1 MRAIKKITAFLL
13 AMVMV
18 LSLAPSVFAA
28 EEPKITVAVDKTSVK
43 AGETVTFTYESTAAV
58 AEMTN
63 LDVCLAYDGDVF
75 EYVSVDTEDS
85 VWFENPRVRS
95 RYTLLGYPMFRLSED
110 KDDEED
116 VDAGKM
122 FSVTFRAL
130 ETITDVKE
138 ASFYNHDSL
147 TVWEYEW
154 EEHKAVD
161 GYFDHSKDD
170 PIYVVVTPK
179 GTEPIAT
186 PTGYSVSMGAD
197 QTVAADQ
204 KVLIP
209 VTVNSSRATVTGFNA
224 YDMTFTYNP
233 AALTLNT
240 ASDAAANLTVEDNNG
255 TVRVRR
261 YGATQALGEALALD
275 FTAIKAASSTV
286 TLTAAKFDI
295 DANSINFDAPNAT
308 ITDADTTVKGL
319 WNVSLPDGFLSTAA
333 NGSTLVENG
342 GDFTFK
348 TTDTHYEYYLNIT
361 TNGATNIVK
370 MDNATYT
377 IKNVT
382 DNVTVT
388 VDNKIGKTYTINYVV
403 VDNTTT
409 ENKATV
415 ADLVEYTG
423 TTVQYPNDYKFTVKF
438 PGTGYVVRVGI
449 EPNKNK
455 RDYVR
460 QENGDYVYTLLGS
473 SLTGDENNE
482 ITITLTKQENTS
494 QHKIEVVGS
503 GSDAFSENNALTFYS
518 GENYTFTLNKN
529 DTYYDYSVLVYYWQQ
544 NIGGNGGKNIRME
557 YKDNGDGTYTI
568 IDMPYA
574 DVTISIN
581 KMAKAIDPDA
591 VEVSTYVELDNKTVF
606 KVVVQGS
613 HELLNRDQTT
623 YSYTWFT
630 YDGQKMYCNPRYT
643 KFAGNGSSSSVYLV
657 MVDKGET
664 LTKEDAMAKLGI
676 VTSTKQEN
684 LDQLLEV
691 GSDVNE
697 DGIGGVGINR
707 RDVNDV
713 QLIYDLYNGLYDS
726 FETVSMRK
734 FLKADVNYDGVLDSQ
749 DAVKLAGELLAD

>member
-1 MRAIKKITAFLL
+1 
-13 AMVMV
+13 MV
-18 LSLAPSVFAA
+18 LSLIPSAFAA
-28 EEPKITVAVDKTSVK
+28 DDDYFDVTFDNQEPAAGDEITATVTLKKQFGMNTVKSLSWSFRYNSDYMTCTNVNLNGQTFKYSLNEKKSGEYASNISFSEYSDTSRWCSVPKGFKFEFTFEVTDDAAGQVLNTSLDCYTYGKKFKLLSSEENFYNLTVADST
-43 AGETVTFTYESTAAV
+43 GEPRPTA
-58 AEMTN
+58 
-63 LDVCLAYDGDVF
+63 
-75 EYVSVDTEDS
+75 
-85 VWFENPRVRS
+85 
-95 RYTLLGYPMFRLSED
+95 
-110 KDDEED
+110 
-116 VDAGKM
+116 
-122 FSVTFRAL
+122 
-130 ETITDVKE
+130 
-138 ASFYNHDSL
+138 
-147 TVWEYEW
+147 
-154 EEHKAVD
+154 
-161 GYFDHSKDD
+161 
-170 PIYVVVTPK
+170 
-179 GTEPIAT
+179 
-186 PTGYSVSMGAD
+186 TGYSVSM
-197 QTVAADQ
+197 AADQ
-204 KVLIP
+204 QVAAGNTVSIP
-209 VTVNSSRATVTGFNA
+209 VTVASSKKKITGFNA
-224 YDMTFTYNP
+224 YDMTFTYDP

-240 ASDAAANLTVEDNNG
+240 TSDAAANLTVEDNNG
-255 TVRVRR
+255 TVHVRR
-261 YGATQALGEALALD
+261 YGATQELGTALTLD
-275 FTAIKAASSTV
+275 FTANKATSSTV

-295 DANSINFDAPNAT
+295 DANSINFDAPDAA
-308 ITDADTTVKGL
+308 ISDADTTVKAL

-415 ADLVEYTG
+415 ADLVAYTA

-438 PGTGYVVRVGI
+438 PGTGYVVGVGI
-449 EPNKNK
+449 EPDKNK

-482 ITITLTKQENTS
+482 ITITLTKRENTS

-529 DTYYDYSVLVYYWQQ
+529 DTYYDYSVLVYYWKQ

-574 DVTISIN
+574 DVTISIS

-664 LTKEDAMAKLGI
+664 LTKEDAMAKLSI
-676 VTSTKQEN
+676 VTSTEQEN
-684 LDQLLEV
+684 KDQTLKV

-697 DGIGGVGINR
+697 DEYNR

-713 QLIYDLYNGLYDS
+713 QLIYDLYNGLHDS

-734 FLKADVNYDGVLDSQ
+734 FLKADVNCDGVLDSQ
-749 DAVKLAGELLAD
+749 DAVKLAGELFL

>member
-1 MRAIKKITAFLL
+1 
-13 AMVMV
+13 MVMV
-18 LSLAPSVFAA
+18 LSLVTTAFAA
-28 EEPKITVAVDKTSVK
+28 EGDSPIVVSTADKTNVK
-43 AGETVTFTYESTAAV
+43 PGEKLTITYTLAHDLDYMTALDIVLRYDATLFQFVST
-58 AEMTN
+58 
-63 LDVCLAYDGDVF
+63 DIDG
-75 EYVSVDTEDS
+75 S
-85 VWFENPRVRS
+85 VWFDNPTQNGAYGADSQALVRI
-95 RYTLLGYPMFRLSED
+95 RQYN
-110 KDDEED
+110 DDNEETI
-116 VDAGKM
+116 VAGKIC
-122 FSVTFRAL
+122 SVTFASLDNISGAQTAFFFNGTTGISRSSIEVDEETLYVKDGAFNHG
-130 ETITDVKE
+130 ESDPIKVTITP
-138 ASFYNHDSL
+138 
-147 TVWEYEW
+147 
-154 EEHKAVD
+154 D
-161 GYFDHSKDD
+161 GAG
-170 PIYVVVTPK
+170 PIPT
-179 GTEPIAT
+179 A
-186 PTGYSVSMGAD
+186 TGYTVSMGAD
-197 QTVAADQ
+197 QQVAAGQ
-204 KVLIP
+204 QVRIP
-209 VTVNSSRATVTGFNA
+209 VTVASGEKGITGFNA
-224 YDMTFTYNP
+224 YDMTFTYDP

-240 ASDAAANLTVEDNNG
+240 KTGDAANLTVEDNNG

-275 FTAIKAASSTV
+275 FTAKKAATSTV

-295 DANSINFDAPNAT
+295 DANSISFDAPDAA
-308 ITDADTTVKGL
+308 ISDADTAVKGL
-319 WNVSLPDGFLSTAA
+319 WKVTLPDGFLSTAA

-415 ADLVEYTG
+415 ADLVEYTS

-438 PGTGYVVRVGI
+438 PGTGYVVSVGI

-482 ITITLTKQENTS
+482 ITITLTKRENTS

-544 NIGGNGGKNIRME
+544 NIGGNGDKNIRME

-591 VEVSTYVELDNKTVF
+591 VEVSTYVELNDKTVF

>member
-1 MRAIKKITAFLL
+1 
-13 AMVMV
+13 MV
-18 LSLAPSVFAA
+18 LSLVPSAFAA
-28 EEPKITVAVDKTSVK
+28 EDDLFDVSFDNQAPKVGDEITVKLTMNKSLSGMSAALYLSFLYDKTFLTCTGVNFSGTELSYVIRENNE
-43 AGETVTFTYESTAAV
+43 GEYKSW
-58 AEMTN
+58 
-63 LDVCLAYDGDVF
+63 
-75 EYVSVDTEDS
+75 VDITEDS
-85 VWFENPRVRS
+85 WDDTTVSDKLEALPVGYYIELTFKVAETASGENLKFKLTCQTCDQDWEMP
-95 RYTLLGYPMFRLSED
+95 
-110 KDDEED
+110 
-116 VDAGKM
+116 VDM
-122 FSVTFRAL
+122 
-130 ETITDVKE
+130 EN
-138 ASFYNHDSL
+138 YYSL
-147 TVWEYEW
+147 TV
-154 EEHKAVD
+154 A
-161 GYFDHSKDD
+161 
-170 PIYVVVTPK
+170 
-179 GTEPIAT
+179 GTRKPRPTAT
-186 PTGYSVSMGAD
+186 DYSVSM
-197 QTVAADQ
+197 AADQ
-204 KVLIP
+204 QAAAGQKVRIP
-209 VTVNSSRATVTGFNA
+209 VTVASSKGITGFNA
-224 YDMTFTYNP
+224 YDMTFTYDP
-233 AALTLNT
+233 TALTLNT
-240 ASDAAANLTVEDNNG
+240 KTGDAANLTVEDNNG
-255 TVRVRR
+255 SVRVRR

-275 FTAIKAASSTV
+275 FTANKAASSTV

-295 DANSINFDAPNAT
+295 DANSINFDAPEAT
-308 ITDADTTVKGL
+308 ITDADTTVKAL
-319 WNVSLPDGFLSTAA
+319 WKVTLPDGFLSTADD
-333 NGSTLVENG
+333 SMLVEDG
-342 GDFTFK
+342 KDFTFK
-348 TTDTHYEYYLNIT
+348 ATDTHYEYYLNIT
-361 TNGATNIVK
+361 TNGATSIVK
-370 MDNATYT
+370 MDKATYT
-377 IKNVT
+377 IKNIT

-388 VDNKIGKTYTINYVV
+388 VDNKIGKTYTIKFAVE
-403 VDNTTT
+403 DNTTT

-415 ADLVEYTG
+415 ADLVAYST

-438 PGTGYVVRVGI
+438 PGTGYVVWVGI
-449 EPNKNK
+449 EPDKNK

-482 ITITLTKQENTS
+482 ITITLTKGENTS

-529 DTYYDYSVLVYYWQQ
+529 DTYYDYSVLVYYWKQ

-557 YKDNGDGTYTI
+557 YKDNGDDTYTI

-574 DVTISIN
+574 DVTISIS
-581 KMAKAIDPDA
+581 KMAKVIDPDA

-657 MVDKGET
+657 MVDKGKT

-676 VTSTKQEN
+676 VTSTEQEN
-684 LDQLLEV
+684 LDQLLKV

-734 FLKADVNYDGVLDSQ
+734 FLKADVNCDGVLDSR
-749 DAVKLAGELLAD
+749 DAVKLAGELLAY

>member
-1 MRAIKKITAFLL
+1 MKKITAFLL

-18 LSLAPSVFAA
+18 LSLIPSAFAA
-28 EEPKITVAVDKTSVK
+28 DDDYFDVTFDNQEPAAGDEITATVTLKKQFGMNTVKSLSWSFRYNSDYMTCTNVNLNGQTFKYSLNEKKSGEYASNISFSEYSDTSRWCSVPKGFKFEFTFEVTDDAAGQVLNTSLDCYTYGKKFKLLSSEENFYNLTVADST
-43 AGETVTFTYESTAAV
+43 GEPRPTA
-58 AEMTN
+58 
-63 LDVCLAYDGDVF
+63 
-75 EYVSVDTEDS
+75 
-85 VWFENPRVRS
+85 
-95 RYTLLGYPMFRLSED
+95 
-110 KDDEED
+110 
-116 VDAGKM
+116 
-122 FSVTFRAL
+122 
-130 ETITDVKE
+130 
-138 ASFYNHDSL
+138 
-147 TVWEYEW
+147 
-154 EEHKAVD
+154 
-161 GYFDHSKDD
+161 
-170 PIYVVVTPK
+170 
-179 GTEPIAT
+179 
-186 PTGYSVSMGAD
+186 TGYTVSM
-197 QTVAADQ
+197 AADQ
-204 KVLIP
+204 QVAAGNTVSIP
-209 VTVNSSRATVTGFNA
+209 VTVASSKKKITGFNA
-224 YDMTFTYNP
+224 YDMTFTYDP

-240 ASDAAANLTVEDNNG
+240 TSDDAANLTVEDNNG
-255 TVRVRR
+255 SVRVRR

-275 FTAIKAASSTV
+275 FTAKKAASSTV
-286 TLTAAKFDI
+286 KLNAAKFDI
-295 DANSINFDAPNAT
+295 DANSINFDAPDAT
-308 ITDADTTVKGL
+308 ITDADTVVKSL
-319 WNVSLPDGFLSTAA
+319 WKVTLPDGFLSTADD
-333 NGSTLVENG
+333 SMLVEDG
-342 GDFTFK
+342 KDFTFK
-348 TTDTHYEYYLNIT
+348 ATDTHYEYYLNIT
-361 TNGATNIVK
+361 TNGATSIVK
-370 MDNATYT
+370 MDKATYT

-415 ADLVEYTG
+415 ADLVAYTA

-438 PGTGYVVRVGI
+438 PGTGYVVGVGI
-449 EPNKNK
+449 EPYQNK

-482 ITITLTKQENTS
+482 ITITLTKRENTS

-518 GENYTFTLNKN
+518 DENYTFTLNKN

-664 LTKEDAMAKLGI
+664 LTKEDAMEKLGI
-676 VTSTKQEN
+676 VTSTEQEN
-684 LDQLLEV
+684 KDQTLTV

-713 QLIYDLYNGLYDS
+713 QLIYDLYNRRYDS

-734 FLKADVNYDGVLDSQ
+734 FLKADVNCDGVLDSQ
-749 DAVKLAGELLAD
+749 DAVKLAGELFL

>member
-1 MRAIKKITAFLL
+1 
-13 AMVMV
+13 MV
-18 LSLAPSVFAA
+18 LSLIPSAFAA
-28 EEPKITVAVDKTSVK
+28 DDDYFDVTFDNQEPAAGDEITATVTLKKQFGMNTVKSLSWSFRYNSDYMTCTNVNLNGQTFKYSLNEKKSGEYASNISFSEYSDTSRWCSVPKGFKFEFTFEVTDDAAGQVLNTSLDCYTYGKKFKLLSSEENFYNLTVADST
-43 AGETVTFTYESTAAV
+43 GEPRPTA
-58 AEMTN
+58 
-63 LDVCLAYDGDVF
+63 
-75 EYVSVDTEDS
+75 
-85 VWFENPRVRS
+85 
-95 RYTLLGYPMFRLSED
+95 
-110 KDDEED
+110 
-116 VDAGKM
+116 
-122 FSVTFRAL
+122 
-130 ETITDVKE
+130 
-138 ASFYNHDSL
+138 
-147 TVWEYEW
+147 
-154 EEHKAVD
+154 
-161 GYFDHSKDD
+161 
-170 PIYVVVTPK
+170 
-179 GTEPIAT
+179 
-186 PTGYSVSMGAD
+186 TGYSVSM
-197 QTVAADQ
+197 AADQ
-204 KVLIP
+204 QVAAGNTVSIP
-209 VTVNSSRATVTGFNA
+209 VTVASSKKKITGFNA
-224 YDMTFTYNP
+224 YNMTFTYDP

-240 ASDAAANLTVEDNNG
+240 TSDAAANLTVEDNNG

-261 YGATQALGEALALD
+261 YGATQELGTALTLD
-275 FTAIKAASSTV
+275 FTANKATSSTV

-295 DANSINFDAPNAT
+295 DANSINFDAPDAA
-308 ITDADTTVKGL
+308 ISDADTTVKAL

-415 ADLVEYTG
+415 ADLVAYTA

-438 PGTGYVVRVGI
+438 PGTGYVVGVGI
-449 EPNKNK
+449 EPDKNK

-482 ITITLTKQENTS
+482 ITITLTKRENTS

-529 DTYYDYSVLVYYWQQ
+529 DTYYDYSVLVYYWKQ

-574 DVTISIN
+574 DVTISIS

-664 LTKEDAMAKLGI
+664 LTKEDAMAKLSI
-676 VTSTKQEN
+676 VTSTEQEN
-684 LDQLLEV
+684 KDQTLKV

-697 DGIGGVGINR
+697 DEYNR

-713 QLIYDLYNGLYDS
+713 QLIYDLYNGLHDS

-734 FLKADVNYDGVLDSQ
+734 FLKADVNCDGVLDSQ
-749 DAVKLAGELLAD
+749 DAVKLAGELFL

>member
-1 MRAIKKITAFLL
+1 
-13 AMVMV
+13 MVMV

-85 VWFENPRVRS
+85 VWFENPRVKS

-275 FTAIKAASSTV
+275 FTAIKAASSAV
-286 TLTAAKFDI
+286 TLTSAKFDI
-295 DANSINFDAPNAT
+295 DANSINFDAPDAA
-308 ITDADTTVKGL
+308 ISDADTTVKAL

-361 TNGATNIVK
+361 TNGATNMVK
-370 MDNATYT
+370 MDKATYT

-388 VDNKIGKTYTINYVV
+388 VDNKIGKTYTIKFVAE
-403 VDNTTT
+403 DSTTT
-409 ENKATV
+409 VEEDKATV
-415 ADLVEYTG
+415 ADLVAYST

-438 PGTGYVVRVGI
+438 PGTGYVVRASVA
-449 EPNKNK
+449 PRQNTW
-455 RDYVR
+455 DYVR
-460 QENGDYVYTLLGS
+460 REDGAKLYTLSGA
-473 SLTGDENNE
+473 SLVGDDNNE
-482 ITITLTKQENTS
+482 ITITLAKSKNNS
-494 QHKIEVVGS
+494 LHNIVVTGS
-503 GSDAFSENNALTFYS
+503 GADAFSESNALTFYS
-518 GENYTFTLNKN
+518 DENYTFALNKS
-529 DTYYDYSVLVYYWQQ
+529 DYYDYTIAVWYEERAKFVP
-544 NIGGNGGKNIRME
+544 ME
-557 YKDNGDGTYTI
+557 YKNNGDGTYTI
-568 IDMPYA
+568 IDMPTY
-574 DVTISIN
+574 DVNISIT
-581 KMAKAIDPDA
+581 KTAKAIDPST
-591 VEVSTYVELDNKTVF
+591 VEVLKYLELNNKTVF
-606 KVVVQGS
+606 MVRVQGS
-613 HELLNRDQTT
+613 LSAYNNIDKTT
-623 YSYTWFT
+623 SYIGFT
-630 YDGQKMYCNPRYT
+630 YDGQRMYVPFYRESGTAY
-643 KFAGNGSSSSVYLV
+643 KAVNGMSYSVYLV
-657 MVDKGET
+657 ILNKDET
-664 LTKEDAMAKLGI
+664 LTKEDAVAKLGI
-676 VTSTKQEN
+676 VTSTEQEN
-684 LDQLLEV
+684 KDQTLTV

-697 DGIGGVGINR
+697 DEYNR

-713 QLIYDLYNGLYDS
+713 QLIYDLYNRRYDS
-726 FETVSMRK
+726 FETVNMRK
-734 FLKADVNYDGVLDSQ
+734 FLKADVNGDCALNSQ

>member
-1 MRAIKKITAFLL
+1 MKKITAFLL

-18 LSLAPSVFAA
+18 LSLIPSAFAA
-28 EEPKITVAVDKTSVK
+28 DDDYFDVTFDNQEPAAGDEITATVTLKKQFGMNTVKSLSWSFRYNSDYMTCTNVNLNGQTFKYSLNEKKSGEYASNISFSEYSDTSRWCSVPKGFKFEFTFEVTDDAAGQVLNTSLDCYTYGKKFKLLSSEENFYNLTVADST
-43 AGETVTFTYESTAAV
+43 GEPRPTA
-58 AEMTN
+58 
-63 LDVCLAYDGDVF
+63 
-75 EYVSVDTEDS
+75 
-85 VWFENPRVRS
+85 
-95 RYTLLGYPMFRLSED
+95 
-110 KDDEED
+110 
-116 VDAGKM
+116 
-122 FSVTFRAL
+122 
-130 ETITDVKE
+130 
-138 ASFYNHDSL
+138 
-147 TVWEYEW
+147 
-154 EEHKAVD
+154 
-161 GYFDHSKDD
+161 
-170 PIYVVVTPK
+170 
-179 GTEPIAT
+179 
-186 PTGYSVSMGAD
+186 TGYTVSM
-197 QTVAADQ
+197 AADQ
-204 KVLIP
+204 QVAAGNTVSIP
-209 VTVNSSRATVTGFNA
+209 VTVASSKKKITGFNA
-224 YDMTFTYNP
+224 YDMTFTYDP

-240 ASDAAANLTVEDNNG
+240 TSDDAANLTVEDNNG
-255 TVRVRR
+255 SVRVRR

-275 FTAIKAASSTV
+275 FTAKKAASSTV
-286 TLTAAKFDI
+286 KLNAAKFDI
-295 DANSINFDAPNAT
+295 DANSINFDAPDAT
-308 ITDADTTVKGL
+308 ITDADTVVKSL
-319 WNVSLPDGFLSTAA
+319 WKVTLPDGFLSTADD
-333 NGSTLVENG
+333 SMLVEDG
-342 GDFTFK
+342 KDFTFK
-348 TTDTHYEYYLNIT
+348 ATDTHYEYYLNIT
-361 TNGATNIVK
+361 TNGATSIVK
-370 MDNATYT
+370 MDKATYT
-377 IKNVT
+377 IKNIT

-415 ADLVEYTG
+415 ADLVAYST

-438 PGTGYVVRVGI
+438 PGTGYVVGVGI
-449 EPNKNK
+449 EPYQNK

-482 ITITLTKQENTS
+482 ITITLTKRENTS

-518 GENYTFTLNKN
+518 DENYTFTLNKN

-664 LTKEDAMAKLGI
+664 LTKEDAMTKLGI

-713 QLIYDLYNGLYDS
+713 QLIYDLYNRRYDS

>member
-1 MRAIKKITAFLL
+1 
-13 AMVMV
+13 MVMV
-18 LSLAPSVFAA
+18 LSLVQSAFAA
-28 EEPKITVAVDKTSVK
+28 EDDLFDVSFDNQAPKVGDEITVKLTMNKSLSGMSAALYLSFLYDKTFLTCTGVNFSGTELSYVIRENNE
-43 AGETVTFTYESTAAV
+43 GEYKSW
-58 AEMTN
+58 
-63 LDVCLAYDGDVF
+63 
-75 EYVSVDTEDS
+75 VDITEDS
-85 VWFENPRVRS
+85 WDDTTVSDKLEALPVGYYIELTFKVAETASGENLKFKLTCQTCDQDWEMP
-95 RYTLLGYPMFRLSED
+95 
-110 KDDEED
+110 
-116 VDAGKM
+116 VDM
-122 FSVTFRAL
+122 
-130 ETITDVKE
+130 EN
-138 ASFYNHDSL
+138 YYSL
-147 TVWEYEW
+147 TV
-154 EEHKAVD
+154 A
-161 GYFDHSKDD
+161 
-170 PIYVVVTPK
+170 
-179 GTEPIAT
+179 GTRKPRPTAT
-186 PTGYSVSMGAD
+186 DYSVSM
-197 QTVAADQ
+197 AADQ
-204 KVLIP
+204 QAAAGQKVRIP
-209 VTVNSSRATVTGFNA
+209 VTVASSKGITGFNA
-224 YDMTFTYNP
+224 YDMTFTYDP
-233 AALTLNT
+233 TALTLNT
-240 ASDAAANLTVEDNNG
+240 KTGDAANLTVEDNNG
-255 TVRVRR
+255 SVRVRR

-275 FTAIKAASSTV
+275 FTANKAATSTV

-308 ITDADTTVKGL
+308 ISDADTVVKGL
-319 WNVSLPDGFLSTAA
+319 WKVTLPDGFLSTAA
-333 NGSTLVENG
+333 NGSMLVEDG
-342 GDFTFK
+342 QDFTFRA
-348 TTDTHYEYYLNIT
+348 TDTHYEYYLNIT
-361 TNGATNIVK
+361 TNGATKIVK

-415 ADLVEYTG
+415 ADLVAYST

-438 PGTGYVVRVGI
+438 PGTGYEVWVGI
-449 EPNKNK
+449 EPDKNK

-482 ITITLTKQENTS
+482 ITITLTKRENTS

-529 DTYYDYSVLVYYWQQ
+529 DTYYDYSVLVYYWKQ

-568 IDMPYA
+568 IDMPNA

-591 VEVSTYVELDNKTVF
+591 VEVSTYVELNNKTVF

-657 MVDKGET
+657 MVDKGGT
-664 LTKEDAMAKLGI
+664 LTKEDAMAKLSI
-676 VTSTKQEN
+676 VTSTEQEN
-684 LDQLLEV
+684 LDQLLKV

-734 FLKADVNYDGVLDSQ
+734 FLKADVNCDGVLDSQ
-749 DAVKLAGELLAD
+749 DAVKLAGELFL

>member
-1 MRAIKKITAFLL
+1 
-13 AMVMV
+13 MVMV
-18 LSLAPSVFAA
+18 LSLIPSAFAA
-28 EEPKITVAVDKTSVK
+28 DDDYFDVTFDNQEPAAGDEITATVTLKKQFGMNTVKSLSWSFRYNSDYMTCTNVNLNGQTFKYSLNEKKSGEYASNISFSEYSDTSRWCSVPKGFKFEFTFEVTDDAAGQVLNTSLDCYTYGKKFKLLSSEENFYNLTVADST
-43 AGETVTFTYESTAAV
+43 GEPRPTA
-58 AEMTN
+58 
-63 LDVCLAYDGDVF
+63 
-75 EYVSVDTEDS
+75 
-85 VWFENPRVRS
+85 
-95 RYTLLGYPMFRLSED
+95 
-110 KDDEED
+110 
-116 VDAGKM
+116 
-122 FSVTFRAL
+122 
-130 ETITDVKE
+130 
-138 ASFYNHDSL
+138 
-147 TVWEYEW
+147 
-154 EEHKAVD
+154 
-161 GYFDHSKDD
+161 
-170 PIYVVVTPK
+170 
-179 GTEPIAT
+179 
-186 PTGYSVSMGAD
+186 TGYSVSM
-197 QTVAADQ
+197 AADQ
-204 KVLIP
+204 QVAAGNTVSIP
-209 VTVNSSRATVTGFNA
+209 VTVASSKKKITGFNA
-224 YDMTFTYNP
+224 YDMTFTYDP

-240 ASDAAANLTVEDNNG
+240 TSDAAANLTVEDNNG

-261 YGATQALGEALALD
+261 YGANQELGTALTLD
-275 FTAIKAASSTV
+275 FTANKATSSTV

-295 DANSINFDAPNAT
+295 DANSINFDAPDAA
-308 ITDADTTVKGL
+308 ISDADTTVKAL

-415 ADLVEYTG
+415 ADLVAYTA

-438 PGTGYVVRVGI
+438 PGTGYVVGVGI
-449 EPNKNK
+449 EPDKNK

-482 ITITLTKQENTS
+482 ITITLTKRENTS

-529 DTYYDYSVLVYYWQQ
+529 DTYYDYSVLVYYWKQ

-574 DVTISIN
+574 DVTISIS

-664 LTKEDAMAKLGI
+664 LTKEDAMAKLSI
-676 VTSTKQEN
+676 VTSTEQEN
-684 LDQLLEV
+684 KDQTLKV

-697 DGIGGVGINR
+697 DEYNR

-713 QLIYDLYNGLYDS
+713 QLIYDLYNGLHDS

-734 FLKADVNYDGVLDSQ
+734 FLKADVNCDGVLDSQ
-749 DAVKLAGELLAD
+749 DAVKLAGELFL

>member
-1 MRAIKKITAFLL
+1 
-13 AMVMV
+13 MVMV
-18 LSLAPSVFAA
+18 LSLVPSAFAA
-28 EEPKITVAVDKTSVK
+28 DGDTMVKLTVDKTTVK
-43 AGETVTFTYESTAAV
+43 PGETVTFTYALDHDLEY
-58 AEMTN
+58 MTR
-63 LDVCLAYDGDVF
+63 LCLVLRYDAKLF
-75 EYVSVDTEDS
+75 KFVSMDTDNS
-85 VWFENPRVRS
+85 VWFTKPKTNGDGAEEYNDVNFVRIWQNRNS
-95 RYTLLGYPMFRLSED
+95 NED
-110 KDDEED
+110 TISAGKICSITFMALDSITSAQKAEFYDPGKAFLYRSSIMVDEEYYY
-116 VDAGKM
+116 V
-122 FSVTFRAL
+122 
-130 ETITDVKE
+130 E
-138 ASFYNHDSL
+138 
-147 TVWEYEW
+147 
-154 EEHKAVD
+154 D
-161 GYFDHSKDD
+161 GNFDHSVDD
-170 PIYVVVTPK
+170 PIQVNIMPDGSSITVPK
-179 GTEPIAT
+179 TET
-186 PTGYSVSMGAD
+186 DYSVSM
-197 QTVAADQ
+197 AADQ
-204 KVLIP
+204 QAAAGDKVSIP
-209 VTVNSSRATVTGFNA
+209 VTVASSKKNITGFNA
-224 YDMTFTYNP
+224 YDMTFTYDP

-240 ASDAAANLTVEDNNG
+240 KTGDAANLTVEDNNG

-261 YGATQALGEALALD
+261 YGDAVPLGEALALD
-275 FTAIKAASSTV
+275 FTAKKAGTSTV
-286 TLTAAKFDI
+286 TLKTAKFDI
-295 DANSINFDAPNAT
+295 DANSINFDAPEAT
-308 ITDADTTVKGL
+308 ITDPDTNVKAL

-333 NGSTLVENG
+333 NGSTLVEDG
-342 GDFTFK
+342 KDFTFRA
-348 TTDTHYEYYLNIT
+348 TDTHYEYVLKI
-361 TNGATNIVK
+361 NGELVEMKTAK
-370 MDNATYT
+370 YT

-382 DNVTVT
+382 ANQNVEFVAK
-388 VDNKIGKTYTINYVV
+388 NGKTYTIKFAVE
-403 VDNTTT
+403 DNTTT

-415 ADLVEYTG
+415 ADLVAYST

-438 PGTGYVVRVGI
+438 PGTGYVVGVGI
-449 EPNKNK
+449 EPDKNK

-473 SLTGDENNE
+473 SLAGDENNE
-482 ITITLTKQENTS
+482 ITITLTKRENTS

-529 DTYYDYSVLVYYWQQ
+529 DTYYDYSVLVYYWKQ

-574 DVTISIN
+574 DVTISIS

-591 VEVSTYVELDNKTVF
+591 VEVSTYVELNNKTVF

-657 MVDKGET
+657 MVDKGGT
-664 LTKEDAMAKLGI
+664 LTKEDAMAKLSI
-676 VTSTKQEN
+676 VTSTEQEN
-684 LDQLLEV
+684 KDQTLKV

-734 FLKADVNYDGVLDSQ
+734 FLKADVNCDGVLDSQ

>member
-1 MRAIKKITAFLL
+1 
-13 AMVMV
+13 MV
-18 LSLAPSVFAA
+18 LSLIPSAFAA
-28 EEPKITVAVDKTSVK
+28 DDDYFDVTFDNQEPAAGDEITATVTLKKQFGMNTVKSLSWSFRYNSDYMTCTNVNLNGLTFKYSLNEKKSGEYASNISFYEYSDTSHWTSVPK
-43 AGETVTFTYESTAAV
+43 GFKFEFTFEVTDEAAGQALNTSLDCYTYGKKFKLLSSE
-58 AEMTN
+58 
-63 LDVCLAYDGDVF
+63 
-75 EYVSVDTEDS
+75 
-85 VWFENPRVRS
+85 EN
-95 RYTLLGYPMFRLSED
+95 
-110 KDDEED
+110 
-116 VDAGKM
+116 
-122 FSVTFRAL
+122 
-130 ETITDVKE
+130 
-138 ASFYNHDSL
+138 FYSL
-147 TVWEYEW
+147 TV
-154 EEHKAVD
+154 AAST
-161 GYFDHSKDD
+161 G
-170 PIYVVVTPK
+170 
-179 GTEPIAT
+179 EPRPTA
-186 PTGYSVSMGAD
+186 TGYSVSM
-197 QTVAADQ
+197 AADQ
-204 KVLIP
+204 QVAAGNTVSIP
-209 VTVNSSRATVTGFNA
+209 VTVASSKKKITGFNA
-224 YDMTFTYNP
+224 YDMTFTYDP

-240 ASDAAANLTVEDNNG
+240 TSDAAANLTVEDNNG

-261 YGATQALGEALALD
+261 YGATQELGTALTLD
-275 FTAIKAASSTV
+275 FTANKATSSTV

-295 DANSINFDAPNAT
+295 DANSINFDAPDAT
-308 ITDADTTVKGL
+308 ITDADTVVKSL
-319 WNVSLPDGFLSTAA
+319 WKVTLPDGFLSTADD
-333 NGSTLVENG
+333 SMLVEDG
-342 GDFTFK
+342 KDFTFK
-348 TTDTHYEYYLNIT
+348 ATDTHYEYYLNIT
-361 TNGATNIVK
+361 TNGATSIVK
-370 MDNATYT
+370 MDKATYT

-415 ADLVEYTG
+415 ADLVAYTA

-438 PGTGYVVRVGI
+438 PGTGYEVWVGI
-449 EPNKNK
+449 EPDKNK

-482 ITITLTKQENTS
+482 ITITLTKRENTS

-529 DTYYDYSVLVYYWQQ
+529 DTYYDYSVLVYYWKQ

-574 DVTISIN
+574 DVTISIS
-581 KMAKAIDPDA
+581 KMAKVIDPDA

-664 LTKEDAMAKLGI
+664 LTKEDAMAKLDI
-676 VTSTKQEN
+676 VTSTEQEN
-684 LDQLLEV
+684 KDQALAV
-691 GSDVNE
+691 GDDVNE
-697 DGIGGVGINR
+697 DGIGGVGIDR

-734 FLKADVNYDGVLDSQ
+734 FLKADVNCDGVLDAQ
-749 DAVKLAGELLAD
+749 DAVKLAGELLAY

>member
-1 MRAIKKITAFLL
+1 MKKITAFLL

-18 LSLAPSVFAA
+18 LSLIPSAFAA
-28 EEPKITVAVDKTSVK
+28 DDDYFDVTFDNQEPAAGDEITATVTLKKQFGMNTVKSLSWSFRYNSDYMTCTNVNLNGQTFKYSLNEKKSGEYASNISFSEYSDTSRWCSVPKGFKFEFTFEVTDDAAGQVLNTSLDCYTYGKKFKLLSSEENFYNLTVADST
-43 AGETVTFTYESTAAV
+43 GEPRPTA
-58 AEMTN
+58 
-63 LDVCLAYDGDVF
+63 
-75 EYVSVDTEDS
+75 
-85 VWFENPRVRS
+85 
-95 RYTLLGYPMFRLSED
+95 
-110 KDDEED
+110 
-116 VDAGKM
+116 
-122 FSVTFRAL
+122 
-130 ETITDVKE
+130 
-138 ASFYNHDSL
+138 
-147 TVWEYEW
+147 
-154 EEHKAVD
+154 
-161 GYFDHSKDD
+161 
-170 PIYVVVTPK
+170 
-179 GTEPIAT
+179 
-186 PTGYSVSMGAD
+186 TGYTVSM
-197 QTVAADQ
+197 AADQ
-204 KVLIP
+204 QVAAGNTVSIP
-209 VTVNSSRATVTGFNA
+209 VTVASSKKKITGFNA
-224 YDMTFTYNP
+224 YDMTFTYDP

-240 ASDAAANLTVEDNNG
+240 TSDDAANLTVEDNNG
-255 TVRVRR
+255 SVRVRR

-275 FTAIKAASSTV
+275 FTAKKAASSTV
-286 TLTAAKFDI
+286 KLNAAKFDI
-295 DANSINFDAPNAT
+295 DANSINFDAPDAT
-308 ITDADTTVKGL
+308 ITDADTVVKSL
-319 WNVSLPDGFLSTAA
+319 WKVTLPDGFLSTADD
-333 NGSTLVENG
+333 SMLVEDG
-342 GDFTFK
+342 KDFTFK
-348 TTDTHYEYYLNIT
+348 ATDTHYEYYLNIT
-361 TNGATNIVK
+361 TNGATSIVK
-370 MDNATYT
+370 MDKATYT

-415 ADLVEYTG
+415 ADLVAYTA

-438 PGTGYVVRVGI
+438 PGTGYVVGVGI
-449 EPNKNK
+449 EPDKNK

-482 ITITLTKQENTS
+482 ITITLTKRENTS

-529 DTYYDYSVLVYYWQQ
+529 DTYYDYSVLVYYWKQ

-574 DVTISIN
+574 DVTISIS

-591 VEVSTYVELDNKTVF
+591 VEVSTYVELNNKTVF

-664 LTKEDAMAKLGI
+664 LTKEDAMEKLGI
-676 VTSTKQEN
+676 VTSTEQEN
-684 LDQLLEV
+684 KDQTLTV

-713 QLIYDLYNGLYDS
+713 QLIYDLYNRRYDS

>member
-1 MRAIKKITAFLL
+1 MRSMKKITAFLL

-18 LSLAPSVFAA
+18 LSLIPSAFAA
-28 EEPKITVAVDKTSVK
+28 DDDYFDVTFDNQEPAAGDEITATVTLKKQFGMNTVKSLSWSFRYNSDYMTCTNVNLNGQTFKYSLNEKKSGEYASNISFSEYSDTSRWCSVPKGFKFEFTFEVTDDAAGQVLNTSLDCYTYGKKFKLLSSEENFYNLTVADST
-43 AGETVTFTYESTAAV
+43 GEPRPTA
-58 AEMTN
+58 
-63 LDVCLAYDGDVF
+63 
-75 EYVSVDTEDS
+75 
-85 VWFENPRVRS
+85 
-95 RYTLLGYPMFRLSED
+95 
-110 KDDEED
+110 
-116 VDAGKM
+116 
-122 FSVTFRAL
+122 
-130 ETITDVKE
+130 
-138 ASFYNHDSL
+138 
-147 TVWEYEW
+147 
-154 EEHKAVD
+154 
-161 GYFDHSKDD
+161 
-170 PIYVVVTPK
+170 
-179 GTEPIAT
+179 
-186 PTGYSVSMGAD
+186 TGYTVSM
-197 QTVAADQ
+197 AADQ
-204 KVLIP
+204 QVAAGNTVSIP
-209 VTVNSSRATVTGFNA
+209 VTVASSKKKITGFNA
-224 YDMTFTYNP
+224 YDMTFTYDP

-240 ASDAAANLTVEDNNG
+240 TSDDAANLTVEDNNG
-255 TVRVRR
+255 SVRVRR
-261 YGATQALGEALALD
+261 YGETMELGTALTLD
-275 FTAIKAASSTV
+275 FTANKATSSTV

-295 DANSINFDAPNAT
+295 DANSINFDAPKAA
-308 ITDADTTVKGL
+308 ISDADTTVKAL

-403 VDNTTT
+403 EDNTTT

-415 ADLVEYTG
+415 ADLVAYST

-438 PGTGYVVRVGI
+438 PGTGYVVWVGI
-449 EPNKNK
+449 EPDKNK

-482 ITITLTKQENTS
+482 ITITLTKRENTS

-529 DTYYDYSVLVYYWQQ
+529 DTYYDYSVLVYYWKQ

-574 DVTISIN
+574 DVTISIS

-664 LTKEDAMAKLGI
+664 LTKEDAMAKLSI
-676 VTSTKQEN
+676 VTSTEQEN
-684 LDQLLEV
+684 KDQTLKV

-713 QLIYDLYNGLYDS
+713 QLIYDLYNRRYDS

-734 FLKADVNYDGVLDSQ
+734 FLKADVNCDGVLDSQ
-749 DAVKLAGELLAD
+749 DAVKLAGELFL

>member
-1 MRAIKKITAFLL
+1 
-13 AMVMV
+13 MVMV
-18 LSLAPSVFAA
+18 LSLATTAVYAA
-28 EEPKITVAVDKTSVK
+28 GDDAGMSIFFDNNAPQAGDTITVTLNVNRIFSDAAILETYLDFGEDVTYVKTEFLNVELNSRMIDSSRLHIYGWGDEDEEIAQKVK
-43 AGETVTFTYESTAAV
+43 SIPTGAFARITFKISEYAAGK
-58 AEMTN
+58 
-63 LDVCLAYDGDVF
+63 
-75 EYVSVDTEDS
+75 
-85 VWFENPRVRS
+85 
-95 RYTLLGYPMFRLSED
+95 TLNFRLRGEF
-110 KDDEED
+110 DDID
-116 VDAGKM
+116 WDTLNDWDDNY
-122 FSVTFRAL
+122 SVEVTG
-130 ETITDVKE
+130 
-138 ASFYNHDSL
+138 S
-147 TVWEYEW
+147 TVE
-154 EEHKAVD
+154 KPTA
-161 GYFDHSKDD
+161 
-170 PIYVVVTPK
+170 
-179 GTEPIAT
+179 
-186 PTGYSVSMGAD
+186 TGYSVSMGAD
-197 QTVAADQ
+197 QQVAAGQ
-204 KVLIP
+204 QVRIP
-209 VTVNSSRATVTGFNA
+209 VTVASGEKGITGFNA
-224 YDMTFTYNP
+224 YDMTFTYDP
-233 AALTLNT
+233 AALALNT
-240 ASDAAANLTVEDNNG
+240 KTDDAANLTVEDNNG

-275 FTAIKAASSTV
+275 FTANKATSSTV
-286 TLTAAKFDI
+286 TLTAAKFDL
-295 DANSINFDAPNAT
+295 DANSINFDAPDAA
-308 ITDADTTVKGL
+308 ISDADTTVKAL

-333 NGSTLVENG
+333 NGSTLVENA

-415 ADLVEYTG
+415 ADLVEYTS

-455 RDYVR
+455 KDYVR

-482 ITITLTKQENTS
+482 ITITLTKRENTS

-574 DVTISIN
+574 DVTISIS

-591 VEVSTYVELDNKTVF
+591 VEVSTYVELDKKTVF

-749 DAVKLAGELLAD
+749 DAVKLAGELIV

>member
-1 MRAIKKITAFLL
+1 MKKITAFLL

-18 LSLAPSVFAA
+18 LSLIPSAFAA
-28 EEPKITVAVDKTSVK
+28 DDDYFDVTFDNQEPAAGDEITATVTLKKQFGMNTVKSLSWSFRYNSDYMTCTNVNLNGQTFKYSLNEKKSGEYASNISFSEYSDTSRWCSVPKGFKFEFTFEVTDDAAGQALNTSLDCYTYGKKFKLLSSEENFYNLTVADST
-43 AGETVTFTYESTAAV
+43 GEPRPTA
-58 AEMTN
+58 
-63 LDVCLAYDGDVF
+63 
-75 EYVSVDTEDS
+75 
-85 VWFENPRVRS
+85 
-95 RYTLLGYPMFRLSED
+95 
-110 KDDEED
+110 
-116 VDAGKM
+116 
-122 FSVTFRAL
+122 
-130 ETITDVKE
+130 
-138 ASFYNHDSL
+138 
-147 TVWEYEW
+147 
-154 EEHKAVD
+154 
-161 GYFDHSKDD
+161 
-170 PIYVVVTPK
+170 
-179 GTEPIAT
+179 
-186 PTGYSVSMGAD
+186 TGYTVSM
-197 QTVAADQ
+197 AADQ
-204 KVLIP
+204 QVAAGNTVSIP
-209 VTVNSSRATVTGFNA
+209 VTVASSKKKITGFNA
-224 YDMTFTYNP
+224 YDMTFTYDP

-240 ASDAAANLTVEDNNG
+240 TSDDAANLTVEDNNG
-255 TVRVRR
+255 SVRVRR

-275 FTAIKAASSTV
+275 FTAKKAASSTV
-286 TLTAAKFDI
+286 KLNAAKFDI
-295 DANSINFDAPNAT
+295 DANSINFDAPDAT
-308 ITDADTTVKGL
+308 ITDADTVVKSL
-319 WNVSLPDGFLSTAA
+319 WKVTLPDGFLSTADD
-333 NGSTLVENG
+333 SMLVEDG
-342 GDFTFK
+342 KDFTFK
-348 TTDTHYEYYLNIT
+348 ATDTHYEYYLNIT
-361 TNGATNIVK
+361 TNGATSIVK
-370 MDNATYT
+370 MDKATYT

-415 ADLVEYTG
+415 ADLVAYTA

-438 PGTGYVVRVGI
+438 PGTGYVVGVGI
-449 EPNKNK
+449 EPDKNK

-482 ITITLTKQENTS
+482 ITITLTKRENTS

-529 DTYYDYSVLVYYWQQ
+529 DTYYDYSVLVYYWKQ
-544 NIGGNGGKNIRME
+544 NIGGNGGKNICME
-557 YKDNGDGTYTI
+557 YKDNGGGTYTI

-574 DVTISIN
+574 DVTISIS

-664 LTKEDAMAKLGI
+664 LTKEDAMAKLSI
-676 VTSTKQEN
+676 VTSTEQEN
-684 LDQLLEV
+684 KDQTLKV

-713 QLIYDLYNGLYDS
+713 QLIYDLYNRRYDS

-749 DAVKLAGELLAD
+749 DAVKLAGELFL

>member
-1 MRAIKKITAFLL
+1 MKKITAFLL

-18 LSLAPSVFAA
+18 LSLIPSAFAA
-28 EEPKITVAVDKTSVK
+28 DDDYFDVTFDNQEPAAGDEITATVTLKKQFGMNTVKSLSWSFRYNSDYMTCTNVNLNGQTFKYSLNEKKSGEYASNISFSEYSDTSRWCSVPKGFKFEFTFEVTDDAAGQVLNTSLDCYTYGKKFKLLSSEENFYNLTVADST
-43 AGETVTFTYESTAAV
+43 GEPRPTA
-58 AEMTN
+58 
-63 LDVCLAYDGDVF
+63 
-75 EYVSVDTEDS
+75 
-85 VWFENPRVRS
+85 
-95 RYTLLGYPMFRLSED
+95 
-110 KDDEED
+110 
-116 VDAGKM
+116 
-122 FSVTFRAL
+122 
-130 ETITDVKE
+130 
-138 ASFYNHDSL
+138 
-147 TVWEYEW
+147 
-154 EEHKAVD
+154 
-161 GYFDHSKDD
+161 
-170 PIYVVVTPK
+170 
-179 GTEPIAT
+179 
-186 PTGYSVSMGAD
+186 TGYTVSM
-197 QTVAADQ
+197 AADQ
-204 KVLIP
+204 QVAAGNTVSIP
-209 VTVNSSRATVTGFNA
+209 VTVASSKKKITGFNA
-224 YDMTFTYNP
+224 YDMTFTYDP

-240 ASDAAANLTVEDNNG
+240 TSDDAANLTVEDNNG
-255 TVRVRR
+255 SVRVRR

-275 FTAIKAASSTV
+275 FTAKKAASSTV
-286 TLTAAKFDI
+286 KLNAAKFDI
-295 DANSINFDAPNAT
+295 DANSINFDAPDAT
-308 ITDADTTVKGL
+308 ITDADTVVKSL
-319 WNVSLPDGFLSTAA
+319 WKVTLPDGFLSTADD
-333 NGSTLVENG
+333 SMLVEDG
-342 GDFTFK
+342 KDFTFK
-348 TTDTHYEYYLNIT
+348 ATDTHYEYYLNIT
-361 TNGATNIVK
+361 TNGATSIVK
-370 MDNATYT
+370 MDKATYT

-415 ADLVEYTG
+415 ADLVAYTA

-438 PGTGYVVRVGI
+438 PGTGYVVGVGI
-449 EPNKNK
+449 EPDKNK

-482 ITITLTKQENTS
+482 ITITLTKRENTS

-529 DTYYDYSVLVYYWQQ
+529 DTYYDYSVLVYYWKQ

-574 DVTISIN
+574 DVTISIS

-664 LTKEDAMAKLGI
+664 LTKEDAMAKLSI
-676 VTSTKQEN
+676 VTSTEQEN
-684 LDQLLEV
+684 KDQTLKV

-697 DGIGGVGINR
+697 DEYNR

-713 QLIYDLYNGLYDS
+713 QLIYDLYNGLHDS

-734 FLKADVNYDGVLDSQ
+734 FLKADVNCDGVLDSQ
-749 DAVKLAGELLAD
+749 DAVKLAGELFL